1 MNVSVAADS
10 AKITALQARYGTDAL
25 PAAGPWNNTLAL
37 LLSHRSVR
45 SYRTDPLPTGTLE
58 TLIAAAQSAATSSN
72 LQTWSVV
79 SVTDPEKKKVLAELA
94 NNQKHIEQCP
104 LFLVFLADVSRLD
117 RLAAAKGMTFEG
129 LPYVETFLVAAIDAA
144 LAAQNAVI
152 AAESLGLSTVYIGAM
167 RNDVERVAQILELP
181 KGAAGVF
188 GLCVGYAD
196 PNAANEVKPRL
207 QQEAIVHTDRYIVP
221 DEGAQRASYD
231 AKLAS
236 FSKRNEMVNQSWT
249 ERVISR
255 IAKTKSLNG
264 RDRLRA
270 ALASIGFPLN

>member
-1 MNVSVAADS
+1 MNASIEPSSTKAA
-10 AKITALQARYGTDAL
+10 ALSARYGDDAM
-25 PAAGPWNNTLAL
+25 PAAGPWNDTLSL
-37 LLSHRSVR
+37 LLAHRSIR
-45 SYRTDPLPTGTLE
+45 GYRTDPLPQGTLE

-79 SVTDPEKKKVLAELA
+79 AVTDAEKKKALAEVA

-104 LFLVFLADVSRLD
+104 LFFAFLADLSRLD
-117 RLAAAKGMTFEG
+117 RMSSAEGVKFEG

-152 AAESLGLSTVYIGAM
+152 AAESLGLSTVYIGAL

-181 KGAAGVF
+181 KGAAAVF

-196 PNAANEVKPRL
+196 PKAAAEVKPRL
-207 QQEAIVHTDRYIVP
+207 PQQAIVHTDAYRIP
-221 DEGAQRASYD
+221 DEKAQRASYD
-231 AKLAS
+231 AKLAA
-236 FSKRNEMVNQSWT
+236 FSRRNEMVHQTWT

-255 IAKTKSLNG
+255 IAKTKALNG

-270 ALASIGFPLN
+270 ALGALGFPLN

>member
-1 MNVSVAADS
+1 MNVSVGAAS
-10 AKITALQARYGTDAL
+10 AKVAALHARYGADAI
-25 PAAGPWNNTLAL
+25 PAAGPWNDTLAL
-37 LLSHRSVR
+37 LLEHRSVR
-45 SYRTDPLPTGTLE
+45 DYRTDALPAGTLE

-79 SVTDPEKKKVLAELA
+79 TVMDPEKKKVLAEIA

-117 RLAAAKGMTFEG
+117 RLATSKGMTFEG

-144 LAAQNAVI
+144 LAAQNAVV

-167 RNDVERVAQILELP
+167 RNDVERVAEILELP
-181 KGAAGVF
+181 KGAAPVF
-188 GLCVGYAD
+188 GLCVGYAN
-196 PNAANEVKPRL
+196 PATAAEVKPRL
-207 QQEAIVHTDRYIVP
+207 QQDAIVHVDRYVVP
-221 DEGAQRASYD
+221 DEAAQRAAYD
-231 AKLAS
+231 TKLAG
-236 FSKRNEMVNQSWT
+236 FSRRNEMVHHSWT
-249 ERVISR
+249 ERVIAR

-270 ALASIGFPLN
+270 ALAAIGFPLN